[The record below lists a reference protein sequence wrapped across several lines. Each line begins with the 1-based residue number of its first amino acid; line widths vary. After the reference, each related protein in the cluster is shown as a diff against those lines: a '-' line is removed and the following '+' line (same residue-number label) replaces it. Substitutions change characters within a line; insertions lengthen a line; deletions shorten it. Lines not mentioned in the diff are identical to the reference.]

1 MSDLG
6 KLCYSKV
13 DGMSLCFSKKNGS
26 LIYKGEKQVDPEPG
40 PEPEPDPEPAGGPIN
55 IYEPFVLI
63 RYGTYSK
70 IAYQMKLNGE
80 LRRDRITENYEYNKY
95 DLMSFN
101 IIKYTPAQGNVY
113 LSHSENLGPF
123 SYTEIR
129 RKIYKDKFIPEN
141 NSDDTSYFD
150 RIIDNRFERTRTIKN
165 ESTPNNK
172 IKLFYSIKNGLS
184 VAKDIFNFQG
194 DIISETNRK
203 IETLYVK
210 GTSRIETTN
219 SLGELKGMS
228 DTQENQFTELEP
240 IGNNIVIPIKQDD
253 LEIKLKFENIDIWA
267 GVDNYLGICIHLD
280 NNGRLSHVHSCL
292 AQTQEEA
299 ESLIND

>member
-13 DGMSLCFSKKNGS
+13 DGMSLCFSKKDGS
-26 LIYKGEKQVDPEPG
+26 LIYKGEKA
-40 PEPEPDPEPAGGPIN
+40 PEPEPVGGPIN

-70 IAYQMKLNGE
+70 EAYQMILKGKLV
-80 LRRDRITENYEYNKY
+80 RDQITEDYEYNKY
-95 DLMSFN
+95 TSIRFGL
-101 IIKYTPAQGNVY
+101 IKYTPSQGNVY
-113 LSHSENLGPF
+113 MSDVENLGPF

-129 RKIYKDKFIPEN
+129 RRIYNDKFFPGN
-141 NSDDTSYFD
+141 NSDDTGYFD
-150 RIIDNRFERTRTIKN
+150 RIIDNRFEYTRTIKN

-172 IKLFYSIKNGLS
+172 IKLFYIINGGLLR
-184 VAKDIFNFQG
+184 AKDFFGFQG
-194 DIISETNRK
+194 DIISETDRK

-210 GTSRIETTN
+210 GTGTSRIETTN
-219 SLGELKGMS
+219 WLGELKGMS
-228 DTQENQFTELEP
+228 DTQEKQFTELQP

-253 LEIKLKFENIDIWA
+253 LEIKLTFENIDIWA
-267 GVDNYLGICIHLD
+267 RVDNYLGICIHLD
-280 NNGRLSHVHSCL
+280 NNGRLSRVHSCL